1 MLKKRLISRSRDPMQ
16 LSNEIP
22 MTLPDERYRSIMQA
36 KRLLEE
42 LCSPTLT
49 PRVAAGIRDRARGAL
64 RHYPSEYDMQR
75 AAESCPEVFAER
87 MEDLHRFVA
96 AGSRAAD
103 SQDSELLRG
112 YKES

>member
-1 MLKKRLISRSRDPMQ
+1 
-16 LSNEIP
+16 

-42 LCSPTLT
+42 LCSPQLT
-49 PRVAAGIRDRARGAL
+49 PRLAAGIRDRARGAL

-75 AAESCPEVFAER
+75 AAQAAPEVFQER

-96 AGSRAAD
+96 AGIAAQEQKD
-103 SQDSELLRG
+103 
-112 YKES
+112 